1 MSTYSNDPQQNKWEI
16 WFLLSTIIFISL
28 FVILTSYKSEKLP
41 IWFDALTF
49 LATVNLIYCLII
61 GFKK

>member
-1 MSTYSNDPQQNKWEI
+1 MSTYSNDPQQNIWEK

-28 FVILTSYKSEKLP
+28 FVILTSYKSEQLP